1 MNLNPS
7 ALPSDPIA
15 TEEDLAELDLT
26 DDDVLEAMREI
37 PGYLDITTTD
47 FRALYHLAHRH
58 ALDRLFSG
66 ITAGRLMR
74 REVRPLTPDIPLA
87 EAIPSFVRQGLK
99 SLPVVDGQ
107 RRVLGILTETDVLRG
122 LGAETFLALLA
133 RVIADAKCIK
143 SEQHHRPVGELMTA
157 PVVSVPLD
165 AGLREL
171 LAAFASHPG
180 RAMPVLAA
188 DGRLAGLLPRK
199 VFLNACHPDRRP

>member
-7 ALPSDPIA
+7 LAFSDPLSAEDQIA
-15 TEEDLAELDLT
+15 ETNLT
-26 DDDVLEAMREI
+26 DDDILEAMREI
-37 PGYLDITTTD
+37 PGYLDITTSD

-58 ALDRLFSG
+58 AVDRLFSD

-74 REVRPLTPDIPLA
+74 REVRPLTPDTPLA
-87 EAIPSFVRQGLK
+87 EAIPSFVRQDLK

-143 SEQHHRPVGELMTA
+143 SEQHHRPVCELMTA

-165 AGLREL
+165 AGMREL
-171 LAAFASHPG
+171 LAAFSRHAG
-180 RAMPVLAA
+180 RAMPVLTN